1 MHGIGCLGG
10 HRAVNGFRVA
20 GLKFPPQQRS
30 GVGGTIWSDM
40 TLLLLDTQVMLW
52 WPVGDSRLTREL
64 LSGKACVVSVAS
76 IWEVPSNT
84 GWASCRSIL

>member
-1 MHGIGCLGG
+1 
-10 HRAVNGFRVA
+10 
-20 GLKFPPQQRS
+20 
-30 GVGGTIWSDM
+30 M